1 MIDAPNRWLVLLAG
15 PALALTVY
23 FLLPAEY
30 VAADGA
36 LAPLAAGARGAAAVT
51 AWMALWWI
59 TDVIPVYVTALL
71 PLGLFPLLG
80 TATVEEAAGAYG
92 DPLIFLFFGGF
103 ILALGLERWGLHR
116 RVALTVLRSV
126 GSRPDYIVGAFMGI
140 TAFISLWVTNT
151 ATTLM
156 MLPVAL
162 SVADTL
168 AESKPADA
176 AAHARN
182 ANVATALMLG
192 VAYAASIGGMGTMI
206 GTAPNVFVAS
216 FINTQ
221 LHQGVSFLDWMLMA
235 MPIVILLLAGA
246 WWLLARGI
254 YRLGREPLPG
264 TQAVLEGLAGALGPV
279 TPAERRMAV
288 VFLLTAAAWVLRG
301 LLGDVTVAGLRP
313 FAGLTDAGVAI
324 SAAILLFILP
334 AGRGHAGQSLMDWDT
349 ARRVPWGLLLLFG
362 GGLSLAASFERTGLA
377 AYVAAQGQGLEN
389 LPVWVLVLCIATVV
403 VFLSEI
409 ASNVATATT
418 VVPVLAALAVGAG
431 LAPVPLVLAACFA
444 ASCGFMLPVATPPN
458 AIVYGTGRVTAG
470 QMARAGFL
478 LNVLGILFI
487 TAVTCG
493 IIIPFIGAK

>member
-1 MIDAPNRWLVLLAG
+1 LLLLAG
-15 PALALTVY
+15 PLVAVLVAAALPETY
-23 FLLPAEY
+23 E
-30 VAADGA
+30 AADGTRAA
-36 LAPLAAGARGAAAVT
+36 LGAGARAAAGIT
-51 AWMALWWI
+51 GWMALWWI
-59 TDVIPVYVTALL
+59 TEVIPVYVTALL
-71 PLGLFPLLG
+71 PLALFPLTG

-103 ILALGLERWGLHR
+103 ILALALERWGLHR
-116 RVALTVLRSV
+116 RVAFTVLRSV
-126 GSRPDYIVGAFMGI
+126 GSRPARVVGAFMGI

-168 AESKPADA
+168 AGGDGADA
-176 AAHARN
+176 ESGDRRRAADFGA
-182 ANVATALMLG
+182 ALMLG

-216 FINTQ
+216 FINGRLQ
-221 LHQGVSFLDWMLMA
+221 ADISFLDWMLMA
-235 MPIVILLLAGA
+235 MPLVVVLLLGAWLLLTRAVFRLGSAAAPGAGA
-246 WWLLARGI
+246 VLA
-254 YRLGREPLPG
+254 
-264 TQAVLEGLAGALGPV
+264 GLAGQLGPV
-279 TPAERRMAV
+279 SSAERRTAL
-288 VFLLTAAAWVLRG
+288 VFLGTASAWVLRG
-301 LLGDVTVAGLRP
+301 LLEDVTVGEVQP
-313 FAGLTDAGVAI
+313 FAGLTDAGIAI
-324 SAAILLFILP
+324 AAAILLFILP
-334 AGRGHAGQSLMDWDT
+334 AGPAAPGTPLMDWET

-362 GGLSLAASFERTGLA
+362 GGLTLAATVQQTGLA
-377 AYVAAQGQGLEN
+377 DFVAAQGAELAG
-389 LPVWVLVLCIATVV
+389 LPVWVFVLCIAAVV

-418 VVPVLAALAVGAG
+418 VVPLLAALASGAG

-458 AIVYGTGRVTAG
+458 AIVYGTGRLTAG

-478 LNVLGILFI
+478 LNVLGVLFI

>member
-1 MIDAPNRWLVLLAG
+1 MIDPGRRWLVLLAG
-15 PALALTVY
+15 PLLALGIY
-23 FLLPAEY
+23 LLLPGEY
-30 VAADGA
+30 IATDG
-36 LAPLAAGARGAAAVT
+36 LPQTLGPGARGAAAMT

-71 PLGLFPLLG
+71 PLAAFPLLG
-80 TATVEEAAGAYG
+80 TATAGEVAGAYG

-103 ILALGLERWGLHR
+103 ILALALERWGLHR
-116 RVALTVLRSV
+116 RLALTVLRSV

-140 TAFISLWVTNT
+140 TAFLSLWVTNT

-168 AESKPADA
+168 ADAHPRGQPAGQPTA
-176 AAHARN
+176 Q
-182 ANVATALMLG
+182 VGTALMLG

-216 FINTQ
+216 FITSQ
-221 LHQGVSFLDWMLMA
+221 LHRAISFLDWMLLA
-235 MPIVILLLAGA
+235 MPIVILLLIGA
-246 WWLLARGI
+246 WLLLTKGI

-264 TQAVLEGLAGALGPV
+264 THAVLEGMATALGPV
-279 TPAERRMAV
+279 TPAERRTAI
-288 VFLLTAAAWVLRG
+288 VFLLTAAAWIFRVP
-301 LLGDVTVAGLRP
+301 LGDLAIAGLRP

-324 SAAILLFILP
+324 GAAILLFILP
-334 AGRGHAGQSLMDWDT
+334 AGPGHRGEILMDWNT
-349 ARRVPWGLLLLFG
+349 AKRVPWGLLLLFG
-362 GGLSLAASFERTGLA
+362 GGLSLAASFEQTGLA
-377 AYVAAQGQGLEN
+377 AYVAAQGQGLGN
-389 LPVWVLVLCIATVV
+389 LPAWVLVLCIAAVV

-418 VVPVLAALAVGAG
+418 VVPVLAALAAGAA
-431 LAPVPLVLAACFA
+431 LDPVPLVLAACFA

-478 LNVLGILFI
+478 LNVMGILFI

-493 IIIPFIGAK
+493 IIFPFIGAK

>member
-1 MIDAPNRWLVLLAG
+1 MIDERSRWLVLLAG
-15 PALALTVY
+15 PLLALGVY
-23 FLLPAEY
+23 FLLPVEY
-30 VAADGA
+30 VATDGTPGV
-36 LAPLAAGARGAAAVT
+36 LAPGARGAAAVT

-59 TDVIPVYVTALL
+59 TDVIPVYVTAML
-71 PLGLFPLLG
+71 PLALFPLLG

-103 ILALGLERWGLHR
+103 ILALALERWGLHR

-168 AESKPADA
+168 VESQPAGRPAE
-176 AAHARN
+176 ART
-182 ANVATALMLG
+182 ANVPTALMLG

-216 FINTQ
+216 FINTRLQ
-221 LHQGVSFLDWMLMA
+221 VEISFLDWMMLA
-235 MPIVILLLAGA
+235 MPIVILLLAGT
-246 WWLLARGI
+246 WWLLTRGI
-254 YRLGREPLPG
+254 FRLGREPLPG
-264 TQAVLEGLAGALGPV
+264 THAVLEGLAGALGPV
-279 TPAERRMAV
+279 MPAERRTAV
-288 VFLLTAAAWVLRG
+288 VFLLAAAAWVCRG
-301 LLGDVTVAGLRP
+301 LLGDITLAGLKP
-313 FAGLTDAGVAI
+313 FSGLTDAGIAI
-324 SAAILLFILP
+324 GAAILLFVLP
-334 AGRGHAGQSLMDWDT
+334 AGRGHGREMLMDWNT
-349 ARRVPWGLLLLFG
+349 AKRAPWGLLLLFG
-362 GGLSLAASFERTGLA
+362 GGLSLAASFEQTGLA
-377 AYVAAQGQGLEN
+377 AYVAALGRGLEN
-389 LPVWVLVLCIATVV
+389 LPVWVLVMCIATVV

-418 VVPVLAALAVGAG
+418 VVPVLAALAAGAG

-458 AIVYGTGRVTAG
+458 AIAYGTGRVTAG

-478 LNVLGILFI
+478 LNVMGILFI
-487 TAVTCG
+487 TVVTCG

>member
-1 MIDAPNRWLVLLAG
+1 MLLAG
-15 PALALTVY
+15 PLLAAGVY
-23 FLLPAEY
+23 FLLPVEY
-30 VAADGA
+30 VSIDGSLRA
-36 LAPLAAGARGAAAVT
+36 LEPGARGAAAMT

-59 TDVIPVYVTALL
+59 TDVIPVYVTAML
-71 PLGLFPLLG
+71 PLATFPLLG

-103 ILALGLERWGLHR
+103 ILALALERWGLHR
-116 RVALTVLRSV
+116 RLALTVLRSV
-126 GSRPDYIVGAFMGI
+126 GSRPDHIVGAFMGI

-168 AESKPADA
+168 AEAHPSGRHAGPRTAD
-176 AAHARN
+176 
-182 ANVATALMLG
+182 VGTALLLG

-216 FINTQ
+216 YVNTQ
-221 LHQGVSFLDWMLMA
+221 LHRELGFLEWMVLA
-235 MPIVILLLAGA
+235 MPLVILLLVGA
-246 WWLLARGI
+246 WLVLTRGVF
-254 YRLGREPLPG
+254 RVGHEPLPG
-264 TQAVLEGLAGALGPV
+264 THAVLEGLAGGLGPV
-279 TPAERRMAV
+279 TPAERRTAF
-288 VFLLTAAAWVLRG
+288 VFLLTAAAWICRG
-301 LLGDVTVAGLRP
+301 LLGNVTVAGMQP
-313 FAGLTDAGVAI
+313 FSGLTDAGVAI
-324 SAAILLFILP
+324 SAAILLFVLP
-334 AGRGHAGQSLMDWDT
+334 AGQGRAGEYLMDWET
-349 ARRVPWGLLLLFG
+349 AKRVPWGLLLLFG

-377 AYVAAQGQGLEN
+377 DYVAAQGQGLES
-389 LPVWVLVLCIATVV
+389 LPLWVLVLCIASVV

-418 VVPVLAALAVGAG
+418 VVPVLAALAIGAG

-478 LNVLGILFI
+478 LNVMGILFI

-493 IIIPFIGAK
+493 IIVPLIGAK

>member
-1 MIDAPNRWLVLLAG
+1 MIDAGRRWLVLLAG
-15 PALALTVY
+15 PLLALGVY
-23 FLLPAEY
+23 LLLPVEY
-30 VAADGA
+30 VATDGT
-36 LAPLAAGARGAAAVT
+36 LSVLGPGARGAAAVT

-59 TDVIPVYVTALL
+59 TDVIPVYVTAML
-71 PLGLFPLLG
+71 PLALFPLLG

-103 ILALGLERWGLHR
+103 ILALALERWGLHR

-126 GSRPDYIVGAFMGI
+126 GSRPDHVIGAFMGI

-168 AESKPADA
+168 AESQPAGRPADP
-176 AAHARN
+176 RT

-216 FINTQ
+216 FINTRLQ
-221 LHQGVSFLDWMLMA
+221 MEISFLEWMMLA
-235 MPIVILLLAGA
+235 MPIVILLLVGT
-246 WWLLARGI
+246 WWLLTRGI
-254 YRLGREPLPG
+254 FRLGREPLPG
-264 TQAVLEGLAGALGPV
+264 THTVLEGLAGALGPV
-279 TPAERRMAV
+279 MPAERRTAV
-288 VFLLTAAAWVLRG
+288 VFLLAAAAWIFRG
-301 LLGDVTVAGLRP
+301 LLGDVTLAGLKP

-324 SAAILLFILP
+324 GAAILLFVLP
-334 AGRGHAGQSLMDWDT
+334 AGRGHGSEMLMDWNT
-349 ARRVPWGLLLLFG
+349 AKRVPWGLLLLFG
-362 GGLSLAASFERTGLA
+362 GGLSLAASFEQTGLA
-377 AYVAAQGQGLEN
+377 AYVAAQGQGLEK
-389 LPVWVLVLCIATVV
+389 LPVWVLVMCIATVV

-478 LNVLGILFI
+478 LNVMGILFI

-493 IIIPFIGAK
+493 IIIPFIGAT

>member
-1 MIDAPNRWLVLLAG
+1 MLAVCVYLVLPAG
-15 PALALTVY
+15 YTAV
-23 FLLPAEY
+23 
-30 VAADGA
+30 DGTPT
-36 LAPLAAGARGAAAVT
+36 PLSSGARGAAAVT

-59 TDVIPVYVTALL
+59 SAVIPLYVTALL
-71 PLGLFPLLG
+71 PLAAFPLLG

-103 ILALGLERWGLHR
+103 ILALALERWGLHR

-126 GSRPDYIVGAFMGI
+126 GARPDYIVGAFMGI

-168 AESKPADA
+168 ADGHPAGGA
-176 AAHARN
+176 AGART
-182 ANVATALMLG
+182 AQVAPALMLG

-216 FINTQ
+216 FINSQ
-221 LHQGVSFLDWMLMA
+221 LAPQISFLDWMIVG
-235 MPIVILLLAGA
+235 MPLVVLLLAGA
-246 WWLLARGI
+246 WLLLTKVMF
-254 YRLGREPLPG
+254 RLGRDPLAG
-264 TQAVLEGLAGALGPV
+264 SHAVLQTLSGSLGPV
-279 TPAERRMAV
+279 TAPERRTGL
-288 VFLLTAAAWVLRG
+288 VFLLTAMAWIFREVIVHIPI
-301 LLGDVTVAGLRP
+301 GDLKP
-313 FAGLTDAGVAI
+313 FMGLTDAGVAI
-324 SAAILLFILP
+324 SAAILLFVLP
-334 AGRGHAGQSLMDWDT
+334 AGRGHGGASLMDWDT
-349 ARRVPWGLLLLFG
+349 AKRVPWGLLLLFG
-362 GGLSLAASFERTGLA
+362 GGLSLAASFEQTGLA
-377 AYVAAQGQGLEN
+377 DYVAAQGQGLEN
-389 LPVWVLVLCIATVV
+389 LPAWILVLCIATVV

-418 VVPVLAALAVGAG
+418 VVPLLAALAVGAG
-431 LAPVPLVLAACFA
+431 LEPVPLALAACFA

-458 AIVYGTGRVTAG
+458 AIAYGTGRVTAG
-470 QMARAGFL
+470 QMARAGLL

-493 IIIPFIGAK
+493 IIVPFIGAK

>member
-1 MIDAPNRWLVLLAG
+1 MGDAARRWLILLVGPLLAVG
-15 PALALTVY
+15 VY
-23 FLLPAEY
+23 LLLPVEY
-30 VAADGA
+30 RAADGSLQA
-36 LAPLAAGARGAAAVT
+36 LSPGARGAAAMT
-51 AWMALWWI
+51 AWMAFWWI

-71 PLGLFPLLG
+71 PLAAFPLLG
-80 TATVEEAAGAYG
+80 TATVAEAAGAYG

-116 RVALTVLRSV
+116 RVALAVLRSV

-140 TAFISLWVTNT
+140 TAFLSLWVTNT

-168 AESKPADA
+168 ADGQPGGGPATP
-176 AAHARN
+176 RT

-192 VAYAASIGGMGTMI
+192 VAYAASIGGMGTII

-216 FINTQ
+216 FIATQ
-221 LHQGVSFLDWMLMA
+221 LHQSISFLDWMLLA

-246 WWLLARGI
+246 WWLLTRGI

-264 TQAVLEGLAGALGPV
+264 THAVLEELAAAQGPV
-279 TPAERRMAV
+279 TPAERRTAI
-288 VFLLTAAAWVLRG
+288 VFLLTAAAWMFRVP
-301 LLGDVTVAGLRP
+301 LGDLSIAGLRP

-324 SAAILLFILP
+324 GAAILLFVLP
-334 AGRGHAGQSLMDWDT
+334 AGRGHGGEALMDWNT
-349 ARRVPWGLLLLFG
+349 AKRVPWGLLLLFG
-362 GGLSLAASFERTGLA
+362 GGLSLAASFEQTGLA
-377 AYVAAQGQGLEN
+377 AYVAAQGQGLAS
-389 LPVWVLVLCIATVV
+389 LPVWVLVLCIATLV

-418 VVPVLAALAVGAG
+418 VVPVLAALALGAG

-458 AIVYGTGRVTAG
+458 GIVYGTGRVSAG

-493 IIIPFIGAK
+493 IIIPLMGAT

>member
-1 MIDAPNRWLVLLAG
+1 MGDARRRWLTLVAGPLLAV
-15 PALALTVY
+15 AIY
-23 FLLPAEY
+23 FLLPVEY
-30 VAADGA
+30 VSTDGSLRA
-36 LAPLAAGARGAAAVT
+36 LEPGARGAAAMT
-51 AWMALWWI
+51 GWMALWWI
-59 TDVIPVYVTALL
+59 TDVIPVYVTSLL
-71 PLGLFPLLG
+71 PLAAFPLLG
-80 TATVEEAAGAYG
+80 TATMEEAAGAYG

-103 ILALGLERWGLHR
+103 ILALALERWGLHR
-116 RVALTVLRSV
+116 RVALNVLRSV
-126 GSRPDYIVGAFMGI
+126 GSRPDHIIGAFMGI
-140 TAFISLWVTNT
+140 SAFISLWVTNT

-168 AESKPADA
+168 ADA
-176 AAHARN
+176 HPEGRAAEPRT
-182 ANVATALMLG
+182 ANVGTALMLG

-221 LHQGVSFLDWMLMA
+221 LHFEISFLDWM
-235 MPIVILLLAGA
+235 IVALPVVLLLLVAA
-246 WWLLARGI
+246 WLLLTRGVF
-254 YRLGREPLPG
+254 RVGREPLPG
-264 TQAVLEGLAGALGPV
+264 THAVLEGLAEGLGPV
-279 TPAERRMAV
+279 TPAERRTAV
-288 VFLLTAAAWVLRG
+288 VFLLAAAAWMFRG
-301 LLGDVTVAGLRP
+301 LLGDVTIGGVVPL
-313 FAGLTDAGVAI
+313 AGLTDAGIAI
-324 SAAILLFILP
+324 SAAVLLFVLP
-334 AGRGHAGQSLMDWDT
+334 AGRDRAGDSLMDWNT
-349 ARRVPWGLLLLFG
+349 AKRVPWGLLLLFG
-362 GGLSLAASFERTGLA
+362 GGLSLAASFEQTGLA
-377 AYVAAQGQGLEN
+377 DYIAAKGQGLEN
-389 LPVWVLVLCIATVV
+389 LPVWLLVLCIATVV

-418 VVPVLAALAVGAG
+418 VVPVLAALAIGAG

-470 QMARAGFL
+470 QMAKAGFL

>member
-1 MIDAPNRWLVLLAG
+1 MIDPGRRWLVLLAG
-15 PALALTVY
+15 PLLALGVY
-23 FLLPAEY
+23 FLLPTEY
-30 VAADGA
+30 VATDGA
-36 LAPLAAGARGAAAVT
+36 LRALAPGARGAAAVT

-71 PLGLFPLLG
+71 PLGTFPLLG
-80 TATVEEAAGAYG
+80 TATAAEAASAYG

-103 ILALGLERWGLHR
+103 ILALALERWGLHR
-116 RVALTVLRSV
+116 RVAFTVLRSV
-126 GSRPDYIVGAFMGI
+126 GSRPDYIVGAFMAI

-162 SVADTL
+162 SVVDTL
-168 AESKPADA
+168 AEAQPAGVPA
-176 AAHARN
+176 EPRT

-216 FINTQ
+216 FINSQ
-221 LHQGVSFLDWMLMA
+221 LHQAISFLDWMLLA
-235 MPIVILLLAGA
+235 MPIVILLLVGA
-246 WWLLARGI
+246 WWLLTKGL

-264 TQAVLEGLAGALGPV
+264 THAVLEGLATALGPV
-279 TPAERRMAV
+279 TTSERRTAV
-288 VFLLTAAAWVLRG
+288 VFLLAASAWLFRG
-301 LLGDVTVAGLRP
+301 LLGDVTVAGLKP
-313 FAGLTDAGVAI
+313 FAGLTDAGIAI
-324 SAAILLFILP
+324 IAAILLFVLP
-334 AGRGHAGQSLMDWDT
+334 AGRGHAGEALMDWNT
-349 ARRVPWGLLLLFG
+349 AKRVPWGLLLLFG

-377 AYVAAQGQGLEN
+377 DYIAAQGQGLED
-389 LPVWVLVLCIATVV
+389 LPAWVLVLCIATVV

-418 VVPVLAALAVGAG
+418 VVPVLSALAIGAG

-478 LNVLGILFI
+478 LNVMGILFI